1 MSKELSN
8 DEVKEIESVA
18 KKLRRHIVRM
28 IHNAKSGHP
37 GGSLSAIDVLTVL
50 YTKVMRHFPDWDK
63 NPNFADR
70 DRFVLSKGHASAAIY
85 SILAHCGYFPEEDL
99 LEYRKFGTKL
109 QGHPCCSKLK
119 GIEVSTGSLGQ
130 GLSIACGMALGIKL
144 DKKNSRVY
152 VLMGDGEL
160 QEGSVWEA
168 LMHIA
173 HRKLDNIVVVIDKN
187 NLQIDG
193 STDEIKSLGNLEAKL
208 EAFGFDVMNVDGH
221 DIEALI
227 KTFEKT
233 KKQTGP
239 VAVIAQTVKG
249 KGVSFMENTTAW
261 HGKAPNK
268 EEYDLAIGEI
278 DADR

>member
-1 MSKELSN
+1 MKNNIN
-8 DEVKEIESVA
+8 DL
-18 KKLRRHIVRM
+18 KKLAKQIRKDILTM
-28 IHNAKSGHP
+28 IYTAKSGHP
-37 GGSLSAIDVLTVL
+37 GGNLSAVEIIMVL
-50 YTKVMRHFPDWDK
+50 YNEIMSVCPKWKKDK
-63 NPNFADR
+63 NFEKR
-70 DRFVLSKGHASAAIY
+70 DRFILSKGHASATLY
-85 SILAHCGYFPEEDL
+85 SVLAHLGYFPKDEL
-99 LEYRKFGTKL
+99 LTFRALCSRL
-109 QGHPCCSKLK
+109 QGHPSSRLLD

-130 GLSIACGMALGIKL
+130 GVSMACGIALGLKI
-144 DKKNSRVY
+144 DKNPAKVY
-152 VLMGDGEL
+152 VYVGDGEL

>member
-1 MSKELSN
+1 MKNNIN
-8 DEVKEIESVA
+8 DL
-18 KKLRRHIVRM
+18 KKLAKQIRKDILTM
-28 IHNAKSGHP
+28 IYTAKSGHP
-37 GGSLSAIDVLTVL
+37 GGNLSAVEIMMVL
-50 YTKVMRHFPDWDK
+50 YNEIMTVCPKWKKDK
-63 NPNFADR
+63 NFDKR
-70 DRFVLSKGHASAAIY
+70 DRFILSKGHASAALY
-85 SILAHCGYFPEEDL
+85 SVLAHLGYFPKDEL
-99 LEYRKFGTKL
+99 ATFRALCSRL
-109 QGHPCCSKLK
+109 QGHPSSRLLE

-130 GLSIACGMALGIKL
+130 GVSMACGIALGLKI
-144 DKKNSRVY
+144 DKNPAKVY
-152 VLMGDGEL
+152 VYVGDGEL

-173 HRKLDNIVVVIDKN
+173 HRKLDNIVVIIDKN
-187 NLQIDG
+187 DLQIDG
-193 STDEIKSLGNLEAKL
+193 STDDIKSLGNLEAKL
-208 EAFGFDVMNVDGH
+208 KAFDFEVLNVDGH

-233 KKQTGP
+233 KNQTKP
-239 VAVIAQTVKG
+239 VAVIAKTVKG